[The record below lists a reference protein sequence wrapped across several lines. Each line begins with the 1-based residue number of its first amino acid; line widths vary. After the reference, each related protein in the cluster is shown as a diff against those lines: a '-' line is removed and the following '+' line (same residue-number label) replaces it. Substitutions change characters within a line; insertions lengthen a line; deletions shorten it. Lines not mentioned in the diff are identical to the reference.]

1 MDNTRDIPGYK
12 YYVDA
17 QTGERPPV
25 FVAFLDLEP
34 DADTTVN
41 GVVFPVTEER
51 LAELDARERSYER
64 REVAPGT
71 WAYFGRP
78 EPKERASRDNV
89 VVQRAYLE
97 SVRDGFAR
105 LGPEQLARFE
115 SSTDDPPVP
124 IRDLRRIDLTLSGQ
138 IR

>member
-17 QTGERPPV
+17 STGERPAV
-25 FVAFLDLEP
+25 HVAFLDLEP
-34 DADTTVN
+34 DPATTVN
-41 GVVFPVTEER
+41 GILFPVTSEK

-78 EPKERASRDNV
+78 EPKQRARSANV

-97 SVRDGFAR
+97 GVRDGFAQ
-105 LGPEQLARFE
+105 LGADQLARFQ
-115 SSTDDPPVP
+115 SSTDDPRVP
-124 IRDLRRIDLTLSGQ
+124 IRDLRRVDLTPSTQ